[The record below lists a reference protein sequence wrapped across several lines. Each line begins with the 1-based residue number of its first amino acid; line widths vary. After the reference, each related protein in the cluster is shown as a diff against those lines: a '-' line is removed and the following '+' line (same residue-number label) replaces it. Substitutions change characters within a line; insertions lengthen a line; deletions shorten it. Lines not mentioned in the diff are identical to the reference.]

1 MQTNSVRISVSPKVD
16 EIEVRSAPSQSIR
29 PSARSAHRSQLGKAG
44 LERPHQRVD
53 LRFGHRRGEHARTR
67 ADDAAT
73 FVVEVI
79 EQRLESARLVG
90 RRVGVAVISGRR
102 LLHVHEEHRAR
113 PGDARGRARRADRAF
128 DAVPGPI
135 GQRV

>member
-1 MQTNSVRISVSPKVD
+1 VKNVGEAFPFSSYRFLRNSVSVTPANAAENVGAGVQIVRNADRRARSSP
-16 EIEVRSAPSQSIR
+16 SPSIR

-73 FVVEVI
+73 FVVKVI
-79 EQRLESARLVG
+79 EQRLESARLG
-90 RRVGVAVISGRR
+90 IA
-102 LLHVHEEHRAR
+102 
-113 PGDARGRARRADRAF
+113 
-128 DAVPGPI
+128 
-135 GQRV
+135 

>member
-1 MQTNSVRISVSPKVD
+1 MPWGARGFT
-16 EIEVRSAPSQSIR
+16 R
-29 PSARSAHRSQLGKAG
+29 PSARSCHRSQLCKAG

-90 RRVGVAVISGRR
+90 RRILHRR
-102 LLHVHEEHRAR
+102 LFD
-113 PGDARGRARRADRAF
+113 DAAAKRTL
-128 DAVPGPI
+128 VL
-135 GQRV
+135 